1 MAKSTSR
8 PTPESVPPRHHARF
22 GRVTKAAL
30 VIFIG
35 GALVRWVG
43 WPLWQE
49 MEHRRAL
56 VALEQVYNHIGVGAW
71 KEASECLK
79 TASRGLPPDDVNF
92 LRALAAFLDK
102 AQVDPVLLRS
112 TLLRLKELG
121 HWQNGDSLSL
131 AWTTYHSG
139 NLLAAANAFDL
150 LPAEMK
156 SSKEGRRLAVA
167 LAESQG
173 FPPPVWAESEVEKL
187 IRIQTSG
194 MTEMQGSAVHRLWEL
209 ARGETAESL
218 HAIAYL
224 ASMKT
229 LSTTE
234 ARILVKLAENH
245 PAESLHERL
254 AAYSGLMRASPDS
267 RRKTLAGL
275 VDLCRSGSRDDLR
288 VFVEWLAL
296 EGESDVIRTLL
307 TKDTLFTD
315 AALFTAFAQSLIF
328 SGHWQELRLLLT
340 EAVYLPPVSTGR
352 VQLWLAEVASHE
364 DPGGTAVEN
373 HLKTCL
379 ELESTGN
386 QRTLLA
392 AGKLAE
398 KLNLNDLALDAYD
411 KLAQSNQSRPLV
423 FIERAAELAATQ
435 GMTDRLVGYMRSLC
449 KLRPESQAYRLR
461 LRYLERLQGMNL
473 EFIPPEKGGMPEVE
487 AQIRLIQALAA
498 YRMQDALRLKDL
510 LIEVKTRETYLTHGQ
525 KAVLAGMLAA
535 DGQVASG
542 FQLAEKL
549 QRSLL
554 LPEEQRFLDMAL

>member
-22 GRVTKAAL
+22 GRVTKTAL

-35 GALVRWVG
+35 GGLLRWVG

-49 MEHRRAL
+49 VAHRRAL
-56 VALEQVYNHIGVGAW
+56 VALEQVHNHLGTGAW

-79 TASRGLPPDDVNF
+79 TASLGLPPDDVNF

-102 AQVDPVLLRS
+102 TQVNPVLLRS

-150 LPAEMK
+150 LPEDMK
-156 SSKEGRRLAVA
+156 STKEGRRLAVA
-167 LAESQG
+167 LAEAQG
-173 FPPPVWAESEVEKL
+173 FPPPRWAESEVEKL
-187 IRIQTSG
+187 IRTHTSG
-194 MTEMQGSAVHRLWEL
+194 MTEMQGSAGQRLWEL
-209 ARGETAESL
+209 AQGDTAEAL

-224 ASMKT
+224 ASLKT
-229 LSTTE
+229 LSATE
-234 ARILVKLAENH
+234 ATGLVKLAENH
-245 PAESLHERL
+245 PAAALYERL
-254 AAYSGLMRASPDS
+254 AAYSGLMRTTPDS
-267 RRKTLAGL
+267 RRKTLANL
-275 VDLCRSGSRDDLR
+275 MDRCRSGSRDDLR
-288 VFVEWLAL
+288 IFVEWLAL

-315 AALFTAFAQSLIF
+315 AALFTAFAQSLSI
-328 SGHWQELRLLLT
+328 SNQWQELRLLLT
-340 EAVYLPPVSTGR
+340 ENIYLPPVSAGR

-364 DPGGTAVEN
+364 DPGGTALEK
-373 HLKTCL
+373 HLKACL
-379 ELESTGN
+379 ELETTGN

-392 AGKLAE
+392 AGRLAE
-398 KLNLNDLALDAYD
+398 KLGMSDLALDAYD
-411 KLAQSNQSRPLV
+411 KLAHSNHNRPLV
-423 FIERAAELAATQ
+423 FIERAAELAAAQ
-435 GMTDRLVGYMRSLC
+435 GMTDRLVGYLRSLC

-461 LRYLERLQGMNL
+461 LRYLEVLQGMQL
-473 EFIPPEKGGMPEVE
+473 EFIPPEKGSTPEVE

-535 DGQVASG
+535 DGQVAAG

-554 LPEEQRFLDMAL
+554 LPEEQRFLGLAL